1 MGEIAEDHDISIT
14 RACRLMGIHKSYFYY
29 ESTKDDSEVEAAIRQ
44 KAEAANDGFWKIFRL
59 IRKDGHPWNHKK
71 VHRVY
76 EAIHFNKRKPLRKRL
91 PARVKNPLV
100 TPDQENVTWSMAFV
114 TDVLQS
120 NRKFRVLNVI
130 DDSDRV
136 AVAQKVA
143 HSIPASRL
151 IRFMEEIIWEKGKPS
166 NIRCDN
172 GPEFISHKFQ
182 DWCDG
187 NGIKIL
193 YTQPGCPTQNS
204 YIERFNG
211 SYRRAVLDAY
221 IFRTLDDVREITE
234 KWTDYYNNERP
245 HDSLNNLAPMEYR
258 LMRTG

>member
-1 MGEIAEDHDISIT
+1 MWGGIGNVFDYTA
-14 RACRLMGIHKSYFYY
+14 RLGGFRHSGMPVYFRRN
-29 ESTKDDSEVEAAIRQ
+29 IQ
-44 KAEAANDGFWKIFRL
+44 
-59 IRKDGHPWNHKK
+59 
-71 VHRVY
+71 
-76 EAIHFNKRKPLRKRL
+76 
-91 PARVKNPLV
+91 
-100 TPDQENVTWSMAFV
+100 
-114 TDVLQS
+114 
-120 NRKFRVLNVI
+120 
-130 DDSDRV
+130 
-136 AVAQKVA
+136 
-143 HSIPASRL
+143 
-151 IRFMEEIIWEKGKPS
+151 KGKPT
-166 NIRCDN
+166 NICCDN
-172 GPEFISHKFQ
+172 GPEFISHEFQ
-182 DWCDG
+182 EWCEG